1 MNPKSYLLKLLPLI
15 TFITVLF
22 PTSNVAQA
30 ANSESVANY
39 SETYI
44 AAAPAG
50 DGASKKK
57 VKRVVLSE
65 KAKQIEFIVFGS
77 FLGLGILVPEL
88 FFNKKKQEEELAI
101 NEAAHNNNNHSTS
114 SQEAVKAKKLEKAV
128 EPDMDFLNVIS
139 RTAKD
144 IDTFFEPTSSNGKV
158 ATKTGNK
165 SA

>member
-57 VKRVVLSE
+57 VKRIVLSE
-65 KAKQIEFIVFGS
+65 KAKRIEFIVFGS
-77 FLGLGILVPEL
+77 FLGLGILAPEL
-88 FFNKKKQEEELAI
+88 FFNKKKQEELSS
-101 NEAAHNNNNHSTS
+101 NEVAHNNNNHSTS
-114 SQEAVKAKKLEKAV
+114 SQEAATAKKPEKAV
-128 EPDMDFLNVIS
+128 KPDMEFLDIIS
-139 RTAKD
+139 KTAKNVD
-144 IDTFFEPTSSNGKV
+144 SFFEPTSSNGKV